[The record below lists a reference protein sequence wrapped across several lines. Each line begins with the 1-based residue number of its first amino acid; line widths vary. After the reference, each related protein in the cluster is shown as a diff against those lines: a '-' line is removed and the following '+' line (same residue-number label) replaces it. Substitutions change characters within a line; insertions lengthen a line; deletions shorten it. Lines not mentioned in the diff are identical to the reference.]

1 MIVFGESPYAGDHV
15 SARIRLVIVFGSF
28 GLLALFQ
35 NYLLNHEYVSLE
47 AMRRWT
53 DVMMIW
59 DARDVAR
66 STLVLIF
73 PPVPYGLLLALHA
86 IPPLGGPSASYALDN
101 IAVAGVVGSFAGS
114 VYRRTQSATW
124 SVVMAALVLLNPL
137 MLWIATS
144 GEGHG
149 VLLGAYYL
157 LSAAILRL
165 KLNPDVRAQI
175 TLSAALAFLAL
186 CDIRFVFIVMALVPL
201 IAFLGDP
208 GTIERSPLSYYAVV
222 LFAPVVVLLT
232 HAYLNWVFL
241 DDALAFVSPVDAPFR
256 GVAATAPLYPWLRDS
271 GGSLFSPMIAGV
283 GFAALCAPLALFVLP
298 PLARARRLAFVALA
312 ISTSVPVLALGLSTA
327 FSYSPH
333 PAPFIGL
340 VLAPTIQSAV
350 LVLERWGRRVVVAL
364 LLAFGTLGGWMLVTW
379 KPTASMIRWR
389 TALAGP
395 APLASVMEL
404 DLGHWLHD
412 HADETLVDDRS
423 AYVAI
428 VARESAHNLFLPPS
442 DEFKMAV
449 IGGRVTAAQIVIPL
463 PGTLAAVSDRLAHA
477 FPTLYEHGR
486 AGYRLAY
493 DGPGWRVY
501 RSTGARAGAHGRFA
515 TGAEH

>member
-1 MIVFGESPYAGDHV
+1 MIVFRESPFAGDKV
-15 SARIRLVIVFGSF
+15 PARIRLVIVVASF
-28 GLLALFQ
+28 GFLALFQ
-35 NYLLNHEYVSLE
+35 SYLLHNEYVSLD

-59 DARDVAR
+59 DARGVAR
-66 STLVLIF
+66 SALVLVF
-73 PPVPYGLLLALHA
+73 PPVPYGVLLILHA
-86 IPPLGGPSASYALDN
+86 IPPLGGPSASYVLDN
-101 IAVAGVVGSFAGS
+101 IAVAGVVGTFAGS

-124 SVVMAALVLLNPL
+124 SLVLAALVLLNPL

-149 VLLGAYYL
+149 VLLGTYYL
-157 LSAAILRL
+157 LSAAILRV

-186 CDIRFVFIVMALVPL
+186 CDTRFVFIVAALVPL

-208 GTIERSPLSYYAVV
+208 STIESSPFSYYAVV
-222 LFAPVVVLLT
+222 LFAPLVVLLT

-241 DDALAFVSPVDAPFR
+241 DDALAFVKHVDAPFR
-256 GVAATAPLYPWLRDS
+256 GAAGIAPLYPWLRDS
-271 GGSLFSPMIAGV
+271 GGSLFSPIIDGL

-298 PLARARRLAFVALA
+298 PLASARRLAFVALA

-333 PAPFIGL
+333 PAPFMGL
-340 VLAPTIQSAV
+340 VLVPTIQSAV
-350 LVLERWGRRVVVAL
+350 LVLERWGRRVVVAT
-364 LLAFGTLGGWMLVTW
+364 LLAFGALGGWMLVTW
-379 KPTASMIRWR
+379 KPTESMVRWR

-395 APLASVMEL
+395 APLASAMEL

-412 HADETLVDDRS
+412 HGDETLVDDRS

-428 VARESAHNLFLPPS
+428 VARQSARNLFLPPS

-449 IGGRVTAAQIVIPL
+449 IGGRVSAAQIVVPQ
-463 PGTLAAVSDRLAHA
+463 PGSVAAVRDQIAHA

-493 DGPGWRVY
+493 DGAGWRVY
-501 RSTGARAGAHGRFA
+501 RSTSAPAAVHLFA
-515 TGAEH
+515 TEVAH